1 MQSYKQSARNNEK
14 QTSIQRK
21 ISRRA
26 HDPIRIETGAAP
38 NYGELIAIKAVRLG

>member
-1 MQSYKQSARNNEK
+1 MLTYNQLARNNEK

-26 HDPIRIETGAAP
+26 HDPIRIEKGTAP